1 MNTAIRILLTA
12 LQFIAPWLLVMA
24 IIFLDFLWFG
34 EGASATVANKKY
46 RYVWLTAY
54 AAIGLA
60 HVVFFFRYL
69 RPWPVWLRIFL
80 TSALAAGYGYYIVQ
94 F

>member
-1 MNTAIRILLTA
+1 MNTAIRIPLTA

-24 IIFLDFLWFG
+24 IIFLDFLCFG
-34 EGASATVANKKY
+34 EGAGSGVAY
-46 RYVWLTAY
+46 AWLAY

>member
-1 MNTAIRILLTA
+1 MNTAIRIFLTA
-12 LQFIAPWLLVMA
+12 LQLVAPWLLIMVV
-24 IIFLDFLWFG
+24 IFLDFLYFG
-34 EGASATVANKKY
+34 EGAGSEVAYQKY
-46 RYVWLTAY
+46 KYAWLGAY

-80 TSALAAGYGYYIVQ
+80 TSALAAGYGYYLVQ

>member
-12 LQFIAPWLLVMA
+12 LQFIAPWLLVMG
-24 IIFLDFLWFG
+24 IIFLDFLCFG
-34 EGASATVANKKY
+34 EGAGSGVAYKNYKY
-46 RYVWLTAY
+46 AWLAAY

-80 TSALAAGYGYYIVQ
+80 TSALAAGYGYYITR